1 LARNELREVDHDRVQ
16 FPAPHFELFSEHLD
30 QVVRLTVEW
39 FVRHLSV
46 SATPWRA
53 GRVRRSKRVAAD
65 GRSHGWRV
73 KARGNGQDRRVRIAE
88 AALELLAREGARGLT
103 HRAVDSELG
112 LPAGSTSYYYSTRAT
127 LLLAAAQRLME
138 LDVAD
143 IEAISPGR
151 EGVAELVERWLS
163 PARRTRSLA
172 RLELL
177 LSTAR
182 DPAFRFMKR
191 SRQGFVVRASGGRT
205 TAKARTSGTAL
216 VAMAD
221 GLILHGLVTGD
232 LRRGDATRALELLRR
247 RDKTSK
253 PPKRKA
259 AKRSK

>member
-1 LARNELREVDHDRVQ
+1 M
-16 FPAPHFELFSEHLD
+16 
-30 QVVRLTVEW
+30 
-39 FVRHLSV
+39 
-46 SATPWRA
+46 
-53 GRVRRSKRVAAD
+53 
-65 GRSHGWRV
+65 

-138 LDVAD
+138 LDIAD
-143 IEAISPGR
+143 IEAINPGR

-177 LSTAR
+177 LTTAR

-191 SRQGFVVRASGGRT
+191 SRQGFVVRASGGKT
-205 TAKARTSGTAL
+205 TAVARTSGTAL

-221 GLILHGLVTGD
+221 GLVLHGLVTGD

-247 RDKTSK
+247 RDREDRAS
-253 PPKRKA
+253 KA
-259 AKRSK
+259 AKRKSKRSK